1 MALELNKAATA
12 DTPNNPQ
19 TVAEQAAESKAA
31 LEAELNA
38 EYLDERSITIVPA
51 GLTSLYR
58 KVNGAVIGSRKY
70 VIGSSVRSTQILS
83 SNAGELK
90 AYFPAI
96 VGVDASNSEFM
107 VRVKAWLSNI
117 QLIVADNGTTLNT
130 SFRYNHKSDYLKF
143 KAEEDAIN
151 AARDAV
157 NRDTSKAYRDAVNLW
172 ATKINELESRKWQY
186 GSPVMP
192 NDYIIYR
199 HCLFYPEV
207 AKDAIFLNSNENL
220 YRFYFKDEVREAER
234 AKKFIEA
241 KKRAMRNFVEVDAN
255 DAKRNA
261 MYIQIAIANNE
272 NLSNALLKTNEEKTS
287 TIMNFVNSNPDKFN
301 KMYGD
306 KHIELKGI
314 IETLILRG
322 ELIRSEHNQ
331 QISTPDGGFIGSNMN
346 EAVAYFNNPDNKG
359 QLEVLK
365 NKLKLF

>member
-1 MALELNKAATA
+1 MAMEINKPAGT
-12 DTPNNPQ
+12 DNSNNAK
-19 TVAEQAAESKAA
+19 TVAEQVEEKKAA
-31 LEAELNA
+31 NEAELNA
-38 EYLDERSITIVPA
+38 EYVDERSITIVPIES
-51 GLTSLYR
+51 GSLYR
-58 KVNGAVIGSRKY
+58 KVNNSVLGTKKNI
-70 VIGSSVRSTQILS
+70 IGSSVRSTQILS
-83 SNAGELK
+83 SNGGELK
-90 AYFPAI
+90 AYYPAI
-96 VGVDASNSEFM
+96 IGLDASNPEFM
-107 VRVKAWLSNI
+107 VRVKAWLSNM

-157 NRDTSKAYRDAVNLW
+157 PRGTTKAFKDAIKTWV
-172 ATKINELESRKWQY
+172 TKINELESRKYQY
-186 GSPVMP
+186 GAPVNVVDWIM
-192 NDYIIYR
+192 YR
-199 HCLFYPEV
+199 HCLLYPEV
-207 AKDAIFLNSNENL
+207 AKDIIFIGASQLT
-220 YRFYFKDEVREAER
+220 RFYIKDEVHEAER
-234 AKKFIEA
+234 AKKVVEA